1 MRFYHYIF
9 LTYVYSISSNP
20 CTEGARSLRC
30 SSPAKLR
37 KLIQLAFGSAS
48 KPKTKLS
55 HDKISKIINFKG
67 IHTMERTVPVRS
79 SEEIDL
85 YLRTIYS
92 LLRSSNAV
100 HIRTLE
106 EVHAGMNSSLHT
118 KSREDS
124 PDVSAL
130 LYALMRL
137 PEVIFFVK
145 KVVLGQSAANLA
157 SYGYGDV
164 ETWQQVSAKAR
175 RRRCFYDG
183 GEILACYIASRS
195 DIDDVVPALTAL
207 QIEWNKLHF
216 LLNALPEGL
225 LAEAGPA
232 NPLQFQELARY
243 LQIKEDDL
251 VRLYTLMGDNFQ
263 VYMSHIA
270 AETSDITVQLVS
282 GSLNDYRKA
291 TESWWNNIESRVP
304 AVTSQPIYFVSSNTH
319 SLANLLSGFSLNK
332 RAELLN
338 FISEDEPALHAEWE
352 EIQEDANKASQENFF
367 YYAMRK
373 FLSAHPESSLDAE
386 QIAFEE
392 DCGITRLSSV
402 HSFDVD
408 ASVMELYKLN
418 PCTIDPRLI
427 PGGNASNLAFLQESD
442 AIILN
447 IDYPLGFAAY
457 NLLTKIA
464 ENTNTILGI
473 YIMGKAASLNGVR
486 GDVILPNVV
495 YDEHSLNTY
504 LFNNSFTAA
513 DIAPNLNFGT
523 VLDNQKAVSVMGTFL
538 QNRNVLDVVY
548 REGYTDVEMEA
559 GPYLSAVYELF
570 RPQRHP
576 VNQIVNLYGLPFD
589 LGILHYV
596 SDTPYSK
603 GKNLGAGGLSYFGM
617 DSTYAV
623 SLAILK
629 RIISLEKLRLQ

>member
-1 MRFYHYIF
+1 
-9 LTYVYSISSNP
+9 
-20 CTEGARSLRC
+20 
-30 SSPAKLR
+30 
-37 KLIQLAFGSAS
+37 
-48 KPKTKLS
+48 
-55 HDKISKIINFKG
+55 
-67 IHTMERTVPVRS
+67 MERTVPVRS
-79 SEEIDL
+79 SDEIDL

-92 LLRSSNAV
+92 LLRSSNEV

-124 PDVSAL
+124 PDISAF
-130 LYALMRL
+130 LYALLRL
-137 PEVIFFVK
+137 PETIFNVK
-145 KVVLGQSAANLA
+145 KVILGQSAANFA
-157 SYGYGDV
+157 SYGYEDV
-164 ETWQQVSAKAR
+164 ETWQDVSAKAR
-175 RRRCFYDG
+175 RRRCFYNGDQV
-183 GEILACYIASRS
+183 LACYIASRS
-195 DIDDVVPALTAL
+195 DIDDVVPALTAF

-216 LLNALPEGL
+216 LLNTMPEGL
-225 LAEAGPA
+225 LDSATPA
-232 NPLQFQELARY
+232 NPSNFQQLAKH
-243 LQIKEDDL
+243 LQIKEEEL
-251 VRLYTLMGDNFQ
+251 ARLYTVLGDNFQ
-263 VYMSHIA
+263 NHLQKIA
-270 AETSDITVQLVS
+270 TEASDLTVQLVS

-291 TESWWNNIESRVP
+291 TESWWTNIETKVP
-304 AVTSQPIYFVSSNTH
+304 AVTRRPIYFVSSNTH
-319 SLANLLSGFSLNK
+319 SLPNLLSGFSLTK

-338 FISEDEPALHAEWE
+338 FIKEDEPALEAEWE
-352 EIQEDANKASQENFF
+352 EIQLDANNISQENFLYF
-367 YYAMRK
+367 AMRSY
-373 FLSAHPESSLDAE
+373 LSAHPESSLAEE

-402 HSFDVD
+402 HSFDVE
-408 ASVMELYKLN
+408 ASVIELHRLN
-418 PCTIDPRLI
+418 PNTIDPRLV
-427 PGGNASNLAFLQESD
+427 PEGDTSRLAFLQDSD

-457 NLLTKIA
+457 NLLSKIS
-464 ENTNTILGI
+464 ENTCKILGI

-486 GDVILPNVV
+486 GDVVLPNVV
-495 YDEHSLNTY
+495 YDEHSRNTY

-523 VLDNQKAVSVMGTFL
+523 VLDNQKAVSVLGTFL

-559 GPYLSAVYELF
+559 GPYLSAIYELF

-576 VNQIVNLYGLPFD
+576 VDEIVNLYGLPFD

-623 SLAILK
+623 SVAILK
-629 RIISLEKLRLQ
+629 RIIMLEKQRLR

>member
-1 MRFYHYIF
+1 
-9 LTYVYSISSNP
+9 
-20 CTEGARSLRC
+20 
-30 SSPAKLR
+30 
-37 KLIQLAFGSAS
+37 
-48 KPKTKLS
+48 
-55 HDKISKIINFKG
+55 
-67 IHTMERTVPVRS
+67 MERTVPIRS

-92 LLRSSNAV
+92 LLRSSNEV

-118 KSREDS
+118 KSREDA
-124 PDVSAL
+124 PDISAL
-130 LYALMRL
+130 LYALQRL
-137 PEVIFFVK
+137 PEIIMSVK
-145 KVVLGQSAANLA
+145 KVILGQSAENLA
-157 SYGYGDV
+157 SYGYGDI
-164 ETWQQVSAKAR
+164 ETWQEVSAKAR

-183 GEILACYIASRS
+183 HQILACYIASRS
-195 DIDDVVPALTAL
+195 DIDDVIPALTTL

-216 LLNALPEGL
+216 LLNTLPEGL
-225 LAEAGPA
+225 LASAKPD
-232 NPLQFQELARY
+232 NPQNFQQLARH
-243 LQIKEDDL
+243 LQIKEEDL
-251 VRLYTLMGDNFQ
+251 ARLYTLMGDNFYR
-263 VYMSHIA
+263 YMSHIA
-270 AETSDITVQLVS
+270 SETSDLTVQLVS

-291 TESWWNNIESRVP
+291 TESWWKNIETQLP
-304 AVTSQPIYFVSSNTH
+304 AITRRPIYFVSSNTH
-319 SLANLLSGFSLNK
+319 SLANLLSGFSLTK

-338 FISEDEPALHAEWE
+338 FIQQDEPSLQAEWE
-352 EIQEDANKASQENFF
+352 EMQQEANKASQENFF
-367 YYAMRK
+367 YYAMRTY
-373 FLSAHPESSLDAE
+373 LSAHPESSLAAE

-392 DCGITRLSSV
+392 DRGITRMSSV
-402 HSFDVD
+402 HSFDVE
-408 ASVMELYKLN
+408 ASVMQLHKLN
-418 PCTIDPRLI
+418 PNTIDPRLV
-427 PGGNASNLAFLQESD
+427 PEGDSSHLAFLQESD

-464 ENTNTILGI
+464 ENSNKILGI

-486 GDVILPNVV
+486 GDVVLPNVV
-495 YDEHSLNTY
+495 YDEHSRNTY
-504 LFNNSFTAA
+504 LFNNNFTAA

-559 GPYLSAVYELF
+559 GPYLSAIYELF

-576 VNQIVNLYGLPFD
+576 ANEIVNLHGVPFD

-623 SLAILK
+623 SVAILK
-629 RIISLEKLRLQ
+629 RIILLEKLRLQ

>member
-1 MRFYHYIF
+1 
-9 LTYVYSISSNP
+9 
-20 CTEGARSLRC
+20 
-30 SSPAKLR
+30 
-37 KLIQLAFGSAS
+37 
-48 KPKTKLS
+48 
-55 HDKISKIINFKG
+55 
-67 IHTMERTVPVRS
+67 MERTVPVRS

-92 LLRSSNAV
+92 LLRSSNEV

-124 PDVSAL
+124 LDISAL
-130 LYALMRL
+130 VYTLLRL
-137 PEVIFFVK
+137 PEVIFYVK
-145 KVVLGQSAANLA
+145 KVILGQSAANLA

-164 ETWQQVSAKAR
+164 ETWQEVSAKAR

-183 GEILACYIASRS
+183 GQILACYIASRS
-195 DIDDVVPALTAL
+195 DIDDVIPALTTL

-216 LLNALPEGL
+216 LLNTLPEGL
-225 LAEAGPA
+225 LVSATPA
-232 NPLQFQELARY
+232 DPYSFQQLARH
-243 LQIKEDDL
+243 LQIKEEEL
-251 VRLYTLMGDNFQ
+251 ARLYTLMGDNFYR
-263 VYMSHIA
+263 YMSRIA
-270 AETSDITVQLVS
+270 SETSDLTVQLVS

-291 TESWWNNIESRVP
+291 TEIWWTNIEVQLP
-304 AVTSQPIYFVSSNTH
+304 AVTKRPIYFVSSNTH
-319 SLANLLSGFSLNK
+319 SLANLLSGFSLTK
-332 RAELLN
+332 RADLLN
-338 FISEDEPALHAEWE
+338 FIQEDEPSLQAEWE
-352 EIQEDANKASQENFF
+352 EMQQDANKASQENFF
-367 YYAMRK
+367 YYAMRTY
-373 FLSAHPESSLDAE
+373 LSAHPESSLAAE

-392 DCGITRLSSV
+392 DRGITRLSSV
-402 HSFDVD
+402 HSFDVE
-408 ASVMELYKLN
+408 ANVMELYKLN
-418 PCTIDPRLI
+418 PTTIDPRLV
-427 PGGNASNLAFLQESD
+427 PEGDSSHLGFLQDSD
-442 AIILN
+442 AMILN

-464 ENTNTILGI
+464 ENSNKILGI

-486 GDVILPNVV
+486 GDVVLPNVV
-495 YDEHSLNTY
+495 YDEHSRNTY
-504 LFNNSFTAA
+504 LFNNNFTAA

-538 QNRNVLDVVY
+538 QNRNILDVVY

-559 GPYLSAVYELF
+559 GPYLSAIYELF

-576 VNQIVNLYGLPFD
+576 IDEIVNLYGVPFD

-623 SLAILK
+623 SVAILK
-629 RIISLEKLRLQ
+629 RIIMLEKLRLQ

>member
-1 MRFYHYIF
+1 MCIIREVACNHHRDRISTNRF
-9 LTYVYSISSNP
+9 
-20 CTEGARSLRC
+20 
-30 SSPAKLR
+30 
-37 KLIQLAFGSAS
+37 S
-48 KPKTKLS
+48 K
-55 HDKISKIINFKG
+55 KG
-67 IHTMERTVPVRS
+67 KHAMERTVPVRS

-92 LLRSSNAV
+92 LLRSSNEV

-124 PDVSAL
+124 LDISAL
-130 LYALMRL
+130 VYTLLRL
-137 PEVIFFVK
+137 PEVIFYVK
-145 KVVLGQSAANLA
+145 KVILGQSAANLA

-164 ETWQQVSAKAR
+164 ETWQEVSAKAR

-183 GEILACYIASRS
+183 GQILACYIASRS
-195 DIDDVVPALTAL
+195 DIDDVIPALTTL

-216 LLNALPEGL
+216 LLNTLPEGL
-225 LAEAGPA
+225 LVSATPA
-232 NPLQFQELARY
+232 DPYNFQQLARH
-243 LQIKEDDL
+243 LQIKEEEL
-251 VRLYTLMGDNFQ
+251 ARLYTLMGDNFYR
-263 VYMSHIA
+263 YMSRIA
-270 AETSDITVQLVS
+270 SETSDLTVQLVS

-291 TESWWNNIESRVP
+291 TEIWWTNIEVQLP
-304 AVTSQPIYFVSSNTH
+304 AVTKRPIYFVSSNTH
-319 SLANLLSGFSLNK
+319 SLANLLSGFSLTK

-338 FISEDEPALHAEWE
+338 FIQEDEPSLQAEWE
-352 EIQEDANKASQENFF
+352 EMQQDANKASQENFF
-367 YYAMRK
+367 YYAMRTY
-373 FLSAHPESSLDAE
+373 LSAHPESSLAAE

-392 DCGITRLSSV
+392 DRGITRLSSV
-402 HSFDVD
+402 HSFDVE
-408 ASVMELYKLN
+408 ANVMELYKLN
-418 PCTIDPRLI
+418 PTTIDPRLV
-427 PGGNASNLAFLQESD
+427 PEGDSSHLGFLQDSD
-442 AIILN
+442 AMILN

-464 ENTNTILGI
+464 ENSNKILGI

-486 GDVILPNVV
+486 GDVVLPNVV
-495 YDEHSLNTY
+495 YDEHSRNTY
-504 LFNNSFTAA
+504 LFNNNFTAA

-538 QNRNVLDVVY
+538 QNRNILDVVY

-559 GPYLSAVYELF
+559 GPYLSAIYELF

-576 VNQIVNLYGLPFD
+576 IDEIVNLYGVPFD

-623 SLAILK
+623 SVAILK
-629 RIISLEKLRLQ
+629 RIIMLEKLRLQ

>member
-1 MRFYHYIF
+1 MCIIREVACNHHRDRISTNRF
-9 LTYVYSISSNP
+9 
-20 CTEGARSLRC
+20 
-30 SSPAKLR
+30 
-37 KLIQLAFGSAS
+37 S
-48 KPKTKLS
+48 K
-55 HDKISKIINFKG
+55 KG
-67 IHTMERTVPVRS
+67 KHAMERTVPVRS

-92 LLRSSNAV
+92 LLRSSNEV

-124 PDVSAL
+124 LDISAL
-130 LYALMRL
+130 VYTLLRL
-137 PEVIFFVK
+137 PEVIFYVK
-145 KVVLGQSAANLA
+145 KVILGQSAANLA

-164 ETWQQVSAKAR
+164 ETWQEVSAKAR

-183 GEILACYIASRS
+183 GQILACYIASRS
-195 DIDDVVPALTAL
+195 DIDDVIPALTTL

-216 LLNALPEGL
+216 LLNTLPEEL
-225 LAEAGPA
+225 LVSATPA
-232 NPLQFQELARY
+232 DPYNFQQLARH
-243 LQIKEDDL
+243 LQIKEEEL
-251 VRLYTLMGDNFQ
+251 ARLYTLMGDNFYR
-263 VYMSHIA
+263 YMSRIA
-270 AETSDITVQLVS
+270 SETSDLSVQLVS

-291 TESWWNNIESRVP
+291 TEIWWTNIEVQLP
-304 AVTSQPIYFVSSNTH
+304 AVTKRPIYFVSSNTH
-319 SLANLLSGFSLNK
+319 SLANLLSGFSLTK

-338 FISEDEPALHAEWE
+338 FIQEDEPSLQAEWE
-352 EIQEDANKASQENFF
+352 EMQQDANKASQENFF
-367 YYAMRK
+367 YYAMRTY
-373 FLSAHPESSLDAE
+373 LSAHPESSLAAE

-392 DCGITRLSSV
+392 DRGITRLSSV
-402 HSFDVD
+402 HSFDVE
-408 ASVMELYKLN
+408 ANVMELYKLN
-418 PCTIDPRLI
+418 PTTIDPRLV
-427 PGGNASNLAFLQESD
+427 PEGDSSHLGFLQDSD
-442 AIILN
+442 AMILN

-464 ENTNTILGI
+464 ENSNKILGI

-486 GDVILPNVV
+486 GDVVLPNVV
-495 YDEHSLNTY
+495 YDEHSRNTY
-504 LFNNSFTAA
+504 LFNNNFTAA

-538 QNRNVLDVVY
+538 QNRNILDVVY

-559 GPYLSAVYELF
+559 GPYLSAIYELF

-576 VNQIVNLYGLPFD
+576 IDEIVNLYGVPFD

-623 SLAILK
+623 SVAILK
-629 RIISLEKLRLQ
+629 RIIMLEKLRLQ

>member
-1 MRFYHYIF
+1 MCIIREVACNHHRDRISTNRF
-9 LTYVYSISSNP
+9 
-20 CTEGARSLRC
+20 
-30 SSPAKLR
+30 
-37 KLIQLAFGSAS
+37 S
-48 KPKTKLS
+48 K
-55 HDKISKIINFKG
+55 KG
-67 IHTMERTVPVRS
+67 KHAMERTVPVRS

-92 LLRSSNAV
+92 LLRSSNEV

-124 PDVSAL
+124 LDISAL
-130 LYALMRL
+130 VYTLLRL
-137 PEVIFFVK
+137 PEVIFYVK
-145 KVVLGQSAANLA
+145 KVILGQSAANLA

-164 ETWQQVSAKAR
+164 ETWQEVSAKAR

-183 GEILACYIASRS
+183 GQILACYIASRS
-195 DIDDVVPALTAL
+195 DIDDVIPALTTL

-216 LLNALPEGL
+216 LLNTLPEGL
-225 LAEAGPA
+225 LVSATPSD
-232 NPLQFQELARY
+232 PYSFQQLARH
-243 LQIKEDDL
+243 LQIKEEEL
-251 VRLYTLMGDNFQ
+251 ARLYTLMGDNFYR
-263 VYMSHIA
+263 YMSRIA
-270 AETSDITVQLVS
+270 SETSDLTVQLVS

-291 TESWWNNIESRVP
+291 TEIWWTNIEVQLP
-304 AVTSQPIYFVSSNTH
+304 AVTKRPIYFVSSNTH
-319 SLANLLSGFSLNK
+319 SLANLLSGFSLTK

-338 FISEDEPALHAEWE
+338 FIQEDEPSLQAEWE
-352 EIQEDANKASQENFF
+352 EMQQDANKASQENFF
-367 YYAMRK
+367 YYAMRTY
-373 FLSAHPESSLDAE
+373 LSAHPESSLAAE

-392 DCGITRLSSV
+392 DRGITRLSSV
-402 HSFDVD
+402 HSFDVE
-408 ASVMELYKLN
+408 ANVMELYKLN
-418 PCTIDPRLI
+418 PTTIDPRLV
-427 PGGNASNLAFLQESD
+427 PEGDSSHLGFLQDSD
-442 AIILN
+442 AMILN

-464 ENTNTILGI
+464 ENSNKILGI

-486 GDVILPNVV
+486 GDVVLPNVV
-495 YDEHSLNTY
+495 YDEHSRNTY
-504 LFNNSFTAA
+504 LFNNNFTAA

-538 QNRNVLDVVY
+538 QNRNILDVVY

-559 GPYLSAVYELF
+559 GPYLSAIYELF

-576 VNQIVNLYGLPFD
+576 IDEIVNLYGVPFD

-623 SLAILK
+623 SVAILK
-629 RIISLEKLRLQ
+629 RIIMLEKLRLQ

>member
-1 MRFYHYIF
+1 
-9 LTYVYSISSNP
+9 
-20 CTEGARSLRC
+20 
-30 SSPAKLR
+30 
-37 KLIQLAFGSAS
+37 
-48 KPKTKLS
+48 
-55 HDKISKIINFKG
+55 
-67 IHTMERTVPVRS
+67 MERTVPVRS

-92 LLRSSNAV
+92 LLRSSNEV

-124 PDVSAL
+124 LDISAL
-130 LYALMRL
+130 VYTLLRL
-137 PEVIFFVK
+137 PEVIFYVK
-145 KVVLGQSAANLA
+145 KVILGQSAANLA

-164 ETWQQVSAKAR
+164 ETWQEVSAKAR

-183 GEILACYIASRS
+183 GQILACYIASRS
-195 DIDDVVPALTAL
+195 DIDDVIPALTTL

-216 LLNALPEGL
+216 LLNTLPEGL
-225 LAEAGPA
+225 LVSATPA
-232 NPLQFQELARY
+232 DPYSFQQLARH
-243 LQIKEDDL
+243 LQIKEEEL
-251 VRLYTLMGDNFQ
+251 ARLYTLMGDNFYR
-263 VYMSHIA
+263 YMSRIA
-270 AETSDITVQLVS
+270 SETSDLTVQLVS

-291 TESWWNNIESRVP
+291 TEIWWTNIEVQLP
-304 AVTSQPIYFVSSNTH
+304 AVTKRPIYFVSSNTH
-319 SLANLLSGFSLNK
+319 SLANLLSGFSLTK

-338 FISEDEPALHAEWE
+338 FIQEDEPSLQAEWE
-352 EIQEDANKASQENFF
+352 EMQQDANKASQENFF
-367 YYAMRK
+367 YYAMRTY
-373 FLSAHPESSLDAE
+373 LSAHPESSLAAE

-392 DCGITRLSSV
+392 DRGITRLSSV
-402 HSFDVD
+402 HSFDVE
-408 ASVMELYKLN
+408 ANVMELYKLN
-418 PCTIDPRLI
+418 PTTIDPRLV
-427 PGGNASNLAFLQESD
+427 PEGDSSHLGFLQDSD
-442 AIILN
+442 AMILN

-464 ENTNTILGI
+464 ENSNKILGI

-486 GDVILPNVV
+486 GDVVLPNVV
-495 YDEHSLNTY
+495 YDEHSRNTY
-504 LFNNSFTAA
+504 LFNNNFTAA

-538 QNRNVLDVVY
+538 QNRNILDVVY

-559 GPYLSAVYELF
+559 GPYLSAIYELF

-576 VNQIVNLYGLPFD
+576 IDEIVNLYGVPFD

-623 SLAILK
+623 SVAILK
-629 RIISLEKLRLQ
+629 RIIMLEKLRLQ

>member
-1 MRFYHYIF
+1 
-9 LTYVYSISSNP
+9 
-20 CTEGARSLRC
+20 
-30 SSPAKLR
+30 
-37 KLIQLAFGSAS
+37 
-48 KPKTKLS
+48 
-55 HDKISKIINFKG
+55 
-67 IHTMERTVPVRS
+67 MERTVPIRS
-79 SEEIDL
+79 SDEIDL

-92 LLRSSNAV
+92 LLRSSNEV

-124 PDVSAL
+124 PDISAL
-130 LYALMRL
+130 LYALLRL
-137 PEVIFFVK
+137 PEIIFHVK
-145 KVVLGQSAANLA
+145 KVILGQSAANLA

-164 ETWQQVSAKAR
+164 ETWQDVSAKAR

-183 GEILACYIASRS
+183 KQTLACYIASRS
-195 DIDDVVPALTAL
+195 DIDDVIPALTAL

-216 LLNALPEGL
+216 LLNTLPEGL
-225 LAEAGPA
+225 LDEATPA
-232 NPLQFQELARY
+232 NPSSFQQLAKH
-243 LQIKEDDL
+243 LQIKEEEL
-251 VRLYTLMGDNFQ
+251 ARLYTVLGDNFHA
-263 VYMSHIA
+263 YLSKIA
-270 AETSDITVQLVS
+270 SETSDLTVQLVS

-291 TESWWNNIESRVP
+291 TESWWANIEAQVP
-304 AVTSQPIYFVSSNTH
+304 AVTRRPIYFVSSNTH
-319 SLANLLSGFSLNK
+319 SLLNLLSGFSLTK

-338 FISEDEPALHAEWE
+338 FIQEDEPALRAEWE
-352 EIQEDANKASQENFF
+352 EMQQDVNNASKENFL
-367 YYAMRK
+367 YYAMRSY
-373 FLSAHPESSLDAE
+373 LSAHPESSLAAE

-392 DCGITRLSSV
+392 ERGIKRLSSV
-402 HSFDVD
+402 HSFDVE
-408 ASVMELYKLN
+408 ASVMELHKLN
-418 PCTIDPRLI
+418 PNTIDPRLV
-427 PGGNASNLAFLQESD
+427 PDGESSHLAFLQESD

-464 ENTNTILGI
+464 ENSCKILGI

-486 GDVILPNVV
+486 GDVVLPNVV
-495 YDEHSLNTY
+495 YDEHSRNTY
-504 LFNNSFTAA
+504 LFNNSFIAG

-559 GPYLSAVYELF
+559 GPYLSAIYELF

-576 VNQIVNLYGLPFD
+576 VDEIVSLYGLPFD

-623 SLAILK
+623 SVAILK
-629 RIISLEKLRLQ
+629 RIIMLEKLRLQ

>member
-1 MRFYHYIF
+1 
-9 LTYVYSISSNP
+9 
-20 CTEGARSLRC
+20 
-30 SSPAKLR
+30 
-37 KLIQLAFGSAS
+37 
-48 KPKTKLS
+48 
-55 HDKISKIINFKG
+55 
-67 IHTMERTVPVRS
+67 MERTVPVRS

-92 LLRSSNAV
+92 LLRSSNEV
-100 HIRTLE
+100 RIRTLE

-118 KSREDS
+118 KSRKDS
-124 PDVSAL
+124 PDISAL
-130 LYALMRL
+130 IYALLRL
-137 PEVIFFVK
+137 PEAIFYVK
-145 KVVLGQSAANLA
+145 KVILGQSAENFA
-157 SYGYGDV
+157 SYGFGDI
-164 ETWQQVSAKAR
+164 ETWKDVSAKAR
-175 RRRCFYDG
+175 RRRCFYNG
-183 GEILACYIASRS
+183 GQILACYIASRS
-195 DIDDVVPALTAL
+195 DIDDVIPALTAL

-216 LLNALPEGL
+216 LLNTLPEGL
-225 LAEAGPA
+225 LSSA
-232 NPLQFQELARY
+232 NPDDPQNFQQLAKH
-243 LQIKEDDL
+243 LQIKEEEL
-251 VRLYTLMGDNFQ
+251 ARLYTVMGDNFYS
-263 VYMSHIA
+263 YMSHIA
-270 AETSDITVQLVS
+270 SETSDLTVQLVS

-291 TESWWNNIESRVP
+291 TESWWKNIETHVP
-304 AVTSQPIYFVSSNTH
+304 AVTRRPIYFVSSNTH
-319 SLANLLSGFSLNK
+319 SLANLLSGFSLTK

-338 FISEDEPALHAEWE
+338 FIEQDEPSLRAEWE
-352 EIQEDANKASQENFF
+352 EMQQEANKASQENFF
-367 YYAMRK
+367 YYAMRNY
-373 FLSAHPESSLDAE
+373 LSAHPESSLVSE

-392 DCGITRLSSV
+392 DRGITRLSSA
-402 HSFDVD
+402 HSFDVE
-408 ASVMELYKLN
+408 ASVMELHKLN
-418 PCTIDPRLI
+418 PTTIDPRLI
-427 PGGNASNLAFLQESD
+427 PDGDSSHLAFLQDSD

-464 ENTNTILGI
+464 ENSGRILGI

-495 YDEHSLNTY
+495 YDEHSRNTY
-504 LFNNSFTAA
+504 LFNNNFTAA

-559 GPYLSAVYELF
+559 GPYLSAIYELF

-576 VNQIVNLYGLPFD
+576 VDEIVNLYGLPFD

-623 SLAILK
+623 SVAILK
-629 RIISLEKLRLQ
+629 RIIMLEKLRIQ

>member
-1 MRFYHYIF
+1 
-9 LTYVYSISSNP
+9 
-20 CTEGARSLRC
+20 
-30 SSPAKLR
+30 
-37 KLIQLAFGSAS
+37 
-48 KPKTKLS
+48 
-55 HDKISKIINFKG
+55 
-67 IHTMERTVPVRS
+67 MERTVPIRS

-92 LLRSSNAV
+92 LLRSSNEV

-118 KSREDS
+118 KSREDA
-124 PDVSAL
+124 PDISAL
-130 LYALMRL
+130 LYALQRL
-137 PEVIFFVK
+137 PEVIISVK
-145 KVVLGQSAANLA
+145 KVILGQSAENLA
-157 SYGYGDV
+157 SFGYGDI
-164 ETWQQVSAKAR
+164 ETWQEVSAKAR

-183 GEILACYIASRS
+183 GHVLACYIASRS
-195 DIDDVVPALTAL
+195 DSDDVVPALTTL

-216 LLNALPEGL
+216 LLNTLPEGL
-225 LAEAGPA
+225 LASAKPD
-232 NPLQFQELARY
+232 NTQNFHQLARH
-243 LQIKEDDL
+243 LQIKEEEL
-251 VRLYTLMGDNFQ
+251 ARLYTLMGDNFHK
-263 VYMSHIA
+263 YMSHIA
-270 AETSDITVQLVS
+270 SETSDLTVQLVS

-291 TESWWNNIESRVP
+291 TESWWTNIESQVP
-304 AVTSQPIYFVSSNTH
+304 AVTRRPIYFVSSNTH
-319 SLANLLSGFSLNK
+319 SLANLLSGFSLTK
-332 RAELLN
+332 RAELIN
-338 FISEDEPALHAEWE
+338 FIQEDEPSLLAEWE
-352 EIQEDANKASQENFF
+352 EMQLEANKASQENFF
-367 YYAMRK
+367 YYAMRAY
-373 FLSAHPESSLDAE
+373 LSAHPESSLAAE

-392 DCGITRLSSV
+392 DRGITRLSSV
-402 HSFDVD
+402 HSFDVE
-408 ASVMELYKLN
+408 ASVMELHKLN
-418 PCTIDPRLI
+418 PNTIDPRLV
-427 PGGNASNLAFLQESD
+427 PEGDSSHLAFLQDSD

-464 ENTNTILGI
+464 ENSSKILGI

-486 GDVILPNVV
+486 GDVVLPNVV
-495 YDEHSLNTY
+495 YDEHSRNTY
-504 LFNNSFTAA
+504 LFNNNFTAA

-559 GPYLSAVYELF
+559 GPYLSAIYELF

-576 VNQIVNLYGLPFD
+576 ANEIVNLHGVPFD

-623 SLAILK
+623 SVAILK
-629 RIISLEKLRLQ
+629 RIISMEKRRIDPN

>member
-1 MRFYHYIF
+1 
-9 LTYVYSISSNP
+9 
-20 CTEGARSLRC
+20 
-30 SSPAKLR
+30 
-37 KLIQLAFGSAS
+37 
-48 KPKTKLS
+48 
-55 HDKISKIINFKG
+55 
-67 IHTMERTVPVRS
+67 MERTVPVRS

-92 LLRSSNAV
+92 LLRSSNEV

-124 PDVSAL
+124 LDISAL
-130 LYALMRL
+130 VYTLLRL
-137 PEVIFFVK
+137 PEVIFYVK
-145 KVVLGQSAANLA
+145 KVILGQSAANLA

-164 ETWQQVSAKAR
+164 ETWQEVSAKAR

-183 GEILACYIASRS
+183 GQILACYIASRS
-195 DIDDVVPALTAL
+195 DIDDVIPALTTL

-216 LLNALPEGL
+216 LLNTLPEGL
-225 LAEAGPA
+225 LVSATPA
-232 NPLQFQELARY
+232 DPYNFQQLARH
-243 LQIKEDDL
+243 LQIKEEEL
-251 VRLYTLMGDNFQ
+251 ARLYTLMGDNFYR
-263 VYMSHIA
+263 YMSRIA
-270 AETSDITVQLVS
+270 SETSDLTVQLVS

-291 TESWWNNIESRVP
+291 TEIWWTNIEVQLP
-304 AVTSQPIYFVSSNTH
+304 AVTKRPIYFVSSNTH
-319 SLANLLSGFSLNK
+319 SLANLLSGFSLTK

-338 FISEDEPALHAEWE
+338 FIQEDEPSLQAEWE
-352 EIQEDANKASQENFF
+352 EMQQDANKASQENFF
-367 YYAMRK
+367 YYAMRTY
-373 FLSAHPESSLDAE
+373 LSAHPESSLAAE

-392 DCGITRLSSV
+392 DRGITRLSSV
-402 HSFDVD
+402 HSFDVE
-408 ASVMELYKLN
+408 ANVMELYKLN
-418 PCTIDPRLI
+418 PTTIDPRLV
-427 PGGNASNLAFLQESD
+427 PEGDSSHLGFLQDSD
-442 AIILN
+442 AMILN

-464 ENTNTILGI
+464 ENSNKILGI

-486 GDVILPNVV
+486 GDVVLPNVV
-495 YDEHSLNTY
+495 YDEHSRNTY
-504 LFNNSFTAA
+504 LFNNNFTAA

-538 QNRNVLDVVY
+538 QNRNILDVVY

-559 GPYLSAVYELF
+559 GPYLSAIYELF

-576 VNQIVNLYGLPFD
+576 IDEIVNLYGVPFD

-623 SLAILK
+623 SVAILK
-629 RIISLEKLRLQ
+629 RIISLEKRRIDPN

>member
-1 MRFYHYIF
+1 
-9 LTYVYSISSNP
+9 
-20 CTEGARSLRC
+20 
-30 SSPAKLR
+30 
-37 KLIQLAFGSAS
+37 
-48 KPKTKLS
+48 
-55 HDKISKIINFKG
+55 
-67 IHTMERTVPVRS
+67 MERTVPVRS

-92 LLRSSNAV
+92 LLRSSNEV

-124 PDVSAL
+124 PDISAL
-130 LYALMRL
+130 LYALLRL
-137 PEVIFFVK
+137 PEIIISVK
-145 KVVLGQSAANLA
+145 KVILGQSAENLA

-164 ETWQQVSAKAR
+164 ETWQEVSAKAR

-183 GEILACYIASRS
+183 DQILACYIASRS
-195 DIDDVVPALTAL
+195 DIDDVIPALTTL

-216 LLNALPEGL
+216 LLNTLPEGL
-225 LAEAGPA
+225 LASA
-232 NPLQFQELARY
+232 NPDNPQNFHQLARH
-243 LQIKEDDL
+243 LQIREEDL
-251 VRLYTLMGDNFQ
+251 ARLYTLMGDNFYN
-263 VYMSHIA
+263 YMSHIA
-270 AETSDITVQLVS
+270 SQTSDLTVQLVS

-291 TESWWNNIESRVP
+291 TESWWTNIETQLPS
-304 AVTSQPIYFVSSNTH
+304 VTRRPIYFVSSNTH
-319 SLANLLSGFSLNK
+319 SLANLLSGFSLTK
-332 RAELLN
+332 RTELLN
-338 FISEDEPALHAEWE
+338 FIEQDDPSLRAEWE
-352 EIQEDANKASQENFF
+352 EIQQEANKASQENFF
-367 YYAMRK
+367 YYAMRSY
-373 FLSAHPESSLDAE
+373 LSAHPESSLAAE
-386 QIAFEE
+386 QLAFEE
-392 DCGITRLSSV
+392 DRGISRLSSV
-402 HSFDVD
+402 HSFDVE
-408 ASVMELYKLN
+408 ANVMELHKLN
-418 PCTIDPRLI
+418 PNTIDPRLI
-427 PGGNASNLAFLQESD
+427 PEGDTSHLAFLQDSD

-464 ENTNTILGI
+464 ENSTKILGI

-486 GDVILPNVV
+486 GDVVLPNVV
-495 YDEHSLNTY
+495 YDEHSRNTY
-504 LFNNSFTAA
+504 LFNNNFTAA

-559 GPYLSAVYELF
+559 GPYLSAIYELF

-576 VNQIVNLYGLPFD
+576 VNEIVNLHGVPFD

-623 SLAILK
+623 SVAILK
-629 RIISLEKLRLQ
+629 RIILLEKLRLQ

>member
-1 MRFYHYIF
+1 
-9 LTYVYSISSNP
+9 
-20 CTEGARSLRC
+20 
-30 SSPAKLR
+30 
-37 KLIQLAFGSAS
+37 
-48 KPKTKLS
+48 
-55 HDKISKIINFKG
+55 
-67 IHTMERTVPVRS
+67 MERTVPVRS

-92 LLRSSNAV
+92 LLRSSNEV

-118 KSREDS
+118 RSREEG
-124 PDVSAL
+124 PDISAL
-130 LYALMRL
+130 LYALLRL
-137 PEVIFFVK
+137 PECMIFVRKVI
-145 KVVLGQSAANLA
+145 LGQSAANLA
-157 SYGYGDV
+157 SFGYGDV
-164 ETWQQVSAKAR
+164 ETWQEVSAKAR

-183 GEILACYIASRS
+183 GERLACYIASRS
-195 DIDDVVPALTAL
+195 DIDDVIPSLTTL

-216 LLNALPEGL
+216 LLNTLPDGIL
-225 LAEAGPA
+225 CEANPA
-232 NPLQFQELARY
+232 NPASFSQLAKY
-243 LQIKEDDL
+243 LQIKEEDL
-251 VRLYTLMGDNFQ
+251 ARLYTVMGDNFYS
-263 VYMSHIA
+263 YMSHIA
-270 AETSDITVQLVS
+270 SEPSDLTVQLVS

-291 TESWWNNIESRVP
+291 TESWWTNIETQMP
-304 AVTSQPIYFVSSNTH
+304 AVTRRPIYFVSSNTH
-319 SLANLLSGFSLNK
+319 SLANLLSGFSLTK
-332 RAELLN
+332 QAELLA
-338 FISEDEPALHAEWE
+338 FIQRDEPALQAEWE
-352 EIQEDANKASQENFF
+352 EMQRETNPASKENFL
-367 YYAMRK
+367 YYAMRNY
-373 FLSAHPESSLDAE
+373 LSSHAQNALVSEQLD
-386 QIAFEE
+386 FEIKR
-392 DCGITRLSSV
+392 GITRVSSV
-402 HSFDVD
+402 HSFDVE
-408 ASVMELYKLN
+408 ASVMELHKLDPN
-418 PCTIDPRLI
+418 TIDPRLL
-427 PGGNASNLAFLQESD
+427 PGGESSQLAFLQESD

-464 ENTNTILGI
+464 ENTSKILGI

-486 GDVILPNVV
+486 GDVVLPNVV
-495 YDEHSLNTY
+495 YDEHSRNTY
-504 LFNNSFTAA
+504 LFDNHFTSS

-559 GPYLSAVYELF
+559 GPYLSAIYELF

-576 VNQIVNLYGLPFD
+576 VNEIVNLYGLPFD

-629 RIISLEKLRLQ
+629 RIITLEKLRLQ

>member
-1 MRFYHYIF
+1 MCIIREVACNHHHDRISTNRF
-9 LTYVYSISSNP
+9 
-20 CTEGARSLRC
+20 
-30 SSPAKLR
+30 
-37 KLIQLAFGSAS
+37 S
-48 KPKTKLS
+48 K
-55 HDKISKIINFKG
+55 KG
-67 IHTMERTVPVRS
+67 KHAMERTVPVRS

-92 LLRSSNAV
+92 LLRSSNEV

-124 PDVSAL
+124 LDISAL
-130 LYALMRL
+130 VYTLLRL
-137 PEVIFFVK
+137 PEVIFYVK
-145 KVVLGQSAANLA
+145 KVILGQSAANLA

-164 ETWQQVSAKAR
+164 ETWQEVSAKAR

-183 GEILACYIASRS
+183 GQILACYIASRS
-195 DIDDVVPALTAL
+195 DIDDVIPALTTL

-216 LLNALPEGL
+216 LLNTLPEGL
-225 LAEAGPA
+225 LVSATPA
-232 NPLQFQELARY
+232 DPYSFQQLARH
-243 LQIKEDDL
+243 LQIKEEEL
-251 VRLYTLMGDNFQ
+251 ARLYTLMGDNFYR
-263 VYMSHIA
+263 YMSRIA
-270 AETSDITVQLVS
+270 SETSDLTVQLIS

-291 TESWWNNIESRVP
+291 TEIWWTNIEVQLP
-304 AVTSQPIYFVSSNTH
+304 AVTKRPIYFVSSNTH
-319 SLANLLSGFSLNK
+319 SLANLLSGFSLTK
-332 RAELLN
+332 RVELLN
-338 FISEDEPALHAEWE
+338 FIQEDEPSLQAEWE
-352 EIQEDANKASQENFF
+352 EMQQDANKASQENFF
-367 YYAMRK
+367 YYAMRTY
-373 FLSAHPESSLDAE
+373 LSAHPESSLAAE

-392 DCGITRLSSV
+392 DRGITRLSSV
-402 HSFDVD
+402 HSFDVE
-408 ASVMELYKLN
+408 ANVMELYKLN
-418 PCTIDPRLI
+418 PTTIDPRLV
-427 PGGNASNLAFLQESD
+427 PEGDSSHLGFLQDSD
-442 AIILN
+442 AMILN

-464 ENTNTILGI
+464 ENSNKILGI

-486 GDVILPNVV
+486 GDVVLPNVV
-495 YDEHSLNTY
+495 YDEHSRNTY
-504 LFNNSFTAA
+504 LFNNNFTAA

-538 QNRNVLDVVY
+538 QNRNILDVVY

-559 GPYLSAVYELF
+559 GPYLSAIYELF

-576 VNQIVNLYGLPFD
+576 IDEIVNLYGVPFD

-623 SLAILK
+623 SVAILK
-629 RIISLEKLRLQ
+629 RIIMLEKLRLQ

>member
-1 MRFYHYIF
+1 
-9 LTYVYSISSNP
+9 
-20 CTEGARSLRC
+20 
-30 SSPAKLR
+30 
-37 KLIQLAFGSAS
+37 
-48 KPKTKLS
+48 
-55 HDKISKIINFKG
+55 
-67 IHTMERTVPVRS
+67 MERTVPVRS

-92 LLRSSNAV
+92 LLRSSNEV

-124 PDVSAL
+124 LDISAL
-130 LYALMRL
+130 VYTLLRL
-137 PEVIFFVK
+137 PEVIFYVK
-145 KVVLGQSAANLA
+145 KVILGQSAANLA

-164 ETWQQVSAKAR
+164 ETWQEVSAKAR

-183 GEILACYIASRS
+183 GQILACYIASRS
-195 DIDDVVPALTAL
+195 DIDDVIPALTTL

-216 LLNALPEGL
+216 LLNTLPEGL
-225 LAEAGPA
+225 LVSATPA
-232 NPLQFQELARY
+232 DPYSFQQLARH
-243 LQIKEDDL
+243 LQIKEEEL
-251 VRLYTLMGDNFQ
+251 ARLYTLMGDNFYR
-263 VYMSHIA
+263 YMSRIA
-270 AETSDITVQLVS
+270 SETSDLSVQLVS

-291 TESWWNNIESRVP
+291 TEIWWTNIEVQLP
-304 AVTSQPIYFVSSNTH
+304 AVTKRPIYFVSSNTH
-319 SLANLLSGFSLNK
+319 SLANLLSGFSLTK

-338 FISEDEPALHAEWE
+338 FIQEDEPSLQAEWE
-352 EIQEDANKASQENFF
+352 EMQQDANKASQENFF
-367 YYAMRK
+367 YYAMRTY
-373 FLSAHPESSLDAE
+373 LSAHPESSLAAE

-392 DCGITRLSSV
+392 DRGITRLSSV
-402 HSFDVD
+402 HSFDVE
-408 ASVMELYKLN
+408 ANVMELYKLN
-418 PCTIDPRLI
+418 PTTIDPRLV
-427 PGGNASNLAFLQESD
+427 PEGDSSHLGFLQDSD
-442 AIILN
+442 AMILN

-464 ENTNTILGI
+464 ENSNKILGI

-486 GDVILPNVV
+486 GDVVLPNVV
-495 YDEHSLNTY
+495 YDEHSRNTY
-504 LFNNSFTAA
+504 LFNNNFTAA

-538 QNRNVLDVVY
+538 QNRNILDVVY

-559 GPYLSAVYELF
+559 GPYLSAIYELF

-576 VNQIVNLYGLPFD
+576 IDEIVNLYGVPFD

-623 SLAILK
+623 SVAILK
-629 RIISLEKLRLQ
+629 RIIMLEKLRLQ

>member
-1 MRFYHYIF
+1 
-9 LTYVYSISSNP
+9 
-20 CTEGARSLRC
+20 
-30 SSPAKLR
+30 
-37 KLIQLAFGSAS
+37 
-48 KPKTKLS
+48 
-55 HDKISKIINFKG
+55 
-67 IHTMERTVPVRS
+67 MERTVPIRS

-92 LLRSSNAV
+92 LLRSSNEV

-118 KSREDS
+118 KSREDA
-124 PDVSAL
+124 PDISAL
-130 LYALMRL
+130 LYALQRL
-137 PEVIFFVK
+137 PEVIISVK
-145 KVVLGQSAANLA
+145 KVILGQSAENLA
-157 SYGYGDV
+157 SFGYGDI
-164 ETWQQVSAKAR
+164 ETWQEVSAKAR

-183 GEILACYIASRS
+183 GQILACYIASRS
-195 DIDDVVPALTAL
+195 DIDDVVPALTTL

-216 LLNALPEGL
+216 LLNTLPEGL
-225 LAEAGPA
+225 LASAKPD
-232 NPLQFQELARY
+232 NTQNFHQLARH
-243 LQIKEDDL
+243 LQIKEEEL
-251 VRLYTLMGDNFQ
+251 ARLYTLMGDNFHK
-263 VYMSHIA
+263 YISHIA
-270 AETSDITVQLVS
+270 SETSDLTVQLVS

-291 TESWWNNIESRVP
+291 TESWWTNIESQVP
-304 AVTSQPIYFVSSNTH
+304 AVTRRPIYFVSSNTH
-319 SLANLLSGFSLNK
+319 SLANLLSGFSLTK
-332 RAELLN
+332 RAELIN
-338 FISEDEPALHAEWE
+338 FIQEDEPSLLAEWE
-352 EIQEDANKASQENFF
+352 EIQLEANKASQENFF
-367 YYAMRK
+367 YYAMRAY
-373 FLSAHPESSLDAE
+373 LSAHPESSLAAE

-392 DCGITRLSSV
+392 DRGITRLSSV
-402 HSFDVD
+402 HSFDVE
-408 ASVMELYKLN
+408 ASVMELHKLN
-418 PCTIDPRLI
+418 PNTIDPRLV
-427 PGGNASNLAFLQESD
+427 PEGDSSHLAFLQDSD

-464 ENTNTILGI
+464 ENSSKILGI

-486 GDVILPNVV
+486 GDVVLPNVV
-495 YDEHSLNTY
+495 YDEHSRNTY
-504 LFNNSFTAA
+504 LFNNNFTAA

-559 GPYLSAVYELF
+559 GPYLSAIYELF

-576 VNQIVNLYGLPFD
+576 ANEIVNLHGVPFD

-623 SLAILK
+623 SVAILK
-629 RIISLEKLRLQ
+629 RIISMEKRRIDPN

>member
-1 MRFYHYIF
+1 
-9 LTYVYSISSNP
+9 
-20 CTEGARSLRC
+20 
-30 SSPAKLR
+30 
-37 KLIQLAFGSAS
+37 
-48 KPKTKLS
+48 
-55 HDKISKIINFKG
+55 
-67 IHTMERTVPVRS
+67 MERTVPVRS

-92 LLRSSNAV
+92 LLRSSNEV

-106 EVHAGMNSSLHT
+106 EVHSGMNSSLHT

-124 PDVSAL
+124 PDISAL
-130 LYALMRL
+130 LYALQRL
-137 PEVIFFVK
+137 PEVIMSVK
-145 KVVLGQSAANLA
+145 KVILGQSAENLA
-157 SYGYGDV
+157 SYGYGDI
-164 ETWQQVSAKAR
+164 ETWQEVSAKAR

-183 GEILACYIASRS
+183 HQILACFIASRS
-195 DIDDVVPALTAL
+195 DIDDVIPALTTL

-216 LLNALPEGL
+216 LLNTLPEGL
-225 LAEAGPA
+225 LASAKPD
-232 NPLQFQELARY
+232 NPQNFQQLARH
-243 LQIKEDDL
+243 LQIKEEDL
-251 VRLYTLMGDNFQ
+251 ARLYTLMGDSFHR
-263 VYMSHIA
+263 YMSHIA
-270 AETSDITVQLVS
+270 SETSDLTVQLVS

-291 TESWWNNIESRVP
+291 TESWWTNIETRVP
-304 AVTSQPIYFVSSNTH
+304 AVTRRPIYFVSSNTH
-319 SLANLLSGFSLNK
+319 SLANLLSGFSLTK

-338 FISEDEPALHAEWE
+338 FIQQDEPSLQAEWE
-352 EIQEDANKASQENFF
+352 EMQQDANKASQENFF
-367 YYAMRK
+367 YYAMRTY
-373 FLSAHPESSLDAE
+373 LSAHPESSLAAE

-392 DCGITRLSSV
+392 DRGITRLSSV
-402 HSFDVD
+402 HSFDVE
-408 ASVMELYKLN
+408 ASVMELHKLN
-418 PCTIDPRLI
+418 PNTIDPRLV
-427 PGGNASNLAFLQESD
+427 PAGDNSHLGFLQDSD

-464 ENTNTILGI
+464 ENSSKILGI

-486 GDVILPNVV
+486 GDVVLPNVV
-495 YDEHSLNTY
+495 YDEHSRNTY
-504 LFNNSFTAA
+504 LFNNNFTAA

-559 GPYLSAVYELF
+559 GPYLSAIYELF

-576 VNQIVNLYGLPFD
+576 ANEIVNLHGVPFD

-623 SLAILK
+623 SVAILK
-629 RIISLEKLRLQ
+629 RIIMLERLRLQ

>member
-1 MRFYHYIF
+1 
-9 LTYVYSISSNP
+9 
-20 CTEGARSLRC
+20 
-30 SSPAKLR
+30 
-37 KLIQLAFGSAS
+37 
-48 KPKTKLS
+48 
-55 HDKISKIINFKG
+55 
-67 IHTMERTVPVRS
+67 MERTVPVRS

-92 LLRSSNAV
+92 LLRSSNEV

-124 PDVSAL
+124 LDISAL
-130 LYALMRL
+130 VYTLLRL
-137 PEVIFFVK
+137 PEVIFYVK
-145 KVVLGQSAANLA
+145 KVILGQSAANLA

-164 ETWQQVSAKAR
+164 ETWQEVSAKAR

-183 GEILACYIASRS
+183 GQILACYIASRS
-195 DIDDVVPALTAL
+195 DIDDVIPALTTL

-216 LLNALPEGL
+216 LLNTLPEGL
-225 LAEAGPA
+225 LVSATPA
-232 NPLQFQELARY
+232 DPYSFQQLARH
-243 LQIKEDDL
+243 LQIKEEEL
-251 VRLYTLMGDNFQ
+251 ARLYTLMGDNFYH
-263 VYMSHIA
+263 YMSRIA
-270 AETSDITVQLVS
+270 SETSDLSVQLVS

-291 TESWWNNIESRVP
+291 TEIWWTNIEVQLP
-304 AVTSQPIYFVSSNTH
+304 AVTKRPIYFVSSNTH
-319 SLANLLSGFSLNK
+319 SLANLLSGFSLTK

-338 FISEDEPALHAEWE
+338 FIQEDEPSLQAEWE
-352 EIQEDANKASQENFF
+352 EMQQDANKASQENFF
-367 YYAMRK
+367 YYAMRTY
-373 FLSAHPESSLDAE
+373 LSAHPESSLAAE

-392 DCGITRLSSV
+392 DRGITRLSSV
-402 HSFDVD
+402 HSFDVE
-408 ASVMELYKLN
+408 ANVMELYKLN
-418 PCTIDPRLI
+418 PTTIDPRLV
-427 PGGNASNLAFLQESD
+427 PEGDSSHLGFLQDSD
-442 AIILN
+442 AMILN

-464 ENTNTILGI
+464 ENSNKILGI

-486 GDVILPNVV
+486 GDVVLPNVV
-495 YDEHSLNTY
+495 YDEHSRNTY
-504 LFNNSFTAA
+504 LFNNNFTAA

-538 QNRNVLDVVY
+538 QNRNILDVVY

-559 GPYLSAVYELF
+559 GPYLSAIYELF

-576 VNQIVNLYGLPFD
+576 IDEIVNLYGVPFD

-623 SLAILK
+623 SVAILK
-629 RIISLEKLRLQ
+629 RIIMLEKLRLQ